1 MLLPLI
7 NKTLPRV
14 MLLVLFATVL
24 PGCTSVDEKNEMR
37 ATEIEPEIHH
47 LLLGYLP
54 TLGKVYASG
63 KIEDLAPWAVKR
75 HQLQV
80 DKRIYDLMKKGY
92 SVEATMLSF
101 EILDIVSWNFTNAY
115 VTTRETWDVRYLS
128 TGSQQLVSEVLGR
141 TDRAKYHI
149 HWSGE
154 RWEVYD
160 RQLIEVQDDD

>member
-1 MLLPLI
+1 MFDKYRIKTKARILLFGMI
-7 NKTLPRV
+7 AV
-14 MLLVLFATVL
+14 GIF
-24 PGCTSVDEKNEMR
+24 GCLSVDEKNALR
-37 ATEIEPEIHH
+37 AEEVEPEIHR

-63 KIEDLAPWAVKR
+63 KIENLAPWSVKR

-92 SVEATMLSF
+92 YIEAEMLSF
-101 EILDIVSWNFTNAY
+101 EILEVVSWNFTNTY
-115 VTTRETWDVRYLS
+115 VTTRETWDVRYYS

-154 RWEVYD
+154 RWEIYD
-160 RQLIEVQDDD
+160 RQLIEVKDDD